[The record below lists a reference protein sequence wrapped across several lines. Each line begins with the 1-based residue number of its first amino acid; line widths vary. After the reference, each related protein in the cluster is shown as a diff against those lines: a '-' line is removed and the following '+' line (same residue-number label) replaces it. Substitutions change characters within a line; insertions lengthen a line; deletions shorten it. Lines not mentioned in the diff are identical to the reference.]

1 MDLVCFGLLFYICGG
16 ALYKIQCVHKF
27 DLKLVRYITIGMI
40 LLTWLSKI
48 VLENITLR
56 LMGKARYGLLLIK
69 YTSPTILI
77 IGCGLLIIFSNIK
90 CNKIIPLLRKMTPL
104 VFSAYLL
111 QDNKY
116 IRKYFITD
124 KFSFLATKNTFVM
137 MLGVLFFAI
146 ICFVVGILID
156 KVRLYLFKKIELKK
170 RIQLIEENIFSKII

>member
-1 MDLVCFGLLFYICGG
+1 MDLVCFGLLFYICGGG

-27 DLKLVRYITIGMI
+27 DLKLVKYITIGMI

-90 CNKIIPLLRKMTPL
+90 CNKIIPLLRKTTPL

-156 KVRLYLFKKIELKK
+156 KVRLYLFTKIRLKT
-170 RIQLIEENIFSKII
+170 RIKFIEESHI

>member
-1 MDLVCFGLLFYICGG
+1 MPGCCSEDYSERGRRGHDYCLQERICS
-16 ALYKIQCVHKF
+16 
-27 DLKLVRYITIGMI
+27 
-40 LLTWLSKI
+40 LSGTEPGNSI
-48 VLENITLR
+48 S
-56 LMGKARYGLLLIK
+56 YGLLLIK

-90 CNKIIPLLRKMTPL
+90 CNKIIPLLRKTTPL

-146 ICFVVGILID
+146 ICFVVGIIID

-170 RIQLIEENIFSKII
+170 RIQLIEENIFSRII